1 MFLSVDISD
10 IVYRLFYEFI
20 GYLVLYLRTIDDI
33 IILHRQGFS
42 ITLLDFLIGL
52 VVVSIV
58 LGAFL
63 HINRPDTFYNDR

>member
-1 MFLSVDISD
+1 MYLSVDISNF
-10 IVYRLFYEFI
+10 ISQLFYMFV
-20 GYLVLYLRTIDDI
+20 GVLVQYFNAIDNV

-42 ITLLDFLIGL
+42 ITLLDFTIGI

-63 HINRPDTFYNDR
+63 HINRPDDFYNN